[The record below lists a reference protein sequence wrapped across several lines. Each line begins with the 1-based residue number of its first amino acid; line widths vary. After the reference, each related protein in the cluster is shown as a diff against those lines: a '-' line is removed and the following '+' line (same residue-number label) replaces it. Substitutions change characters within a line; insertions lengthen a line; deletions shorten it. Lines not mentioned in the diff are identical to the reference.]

1 MSNSIRLKKQE
12 HRLLRV
18 YHFQVYHFVGYTN
31 PSFKGG
37 LVRTDPGGMVL
48 YPAIV
53 DHAENLYRFRPREND
68 VWILT
73 FPKCGNISI
82 FFMLL
87 LIILIFF
94 LPIRYDLDAR
104 TGLVIGQ

>member
-1 MSNSIRLKKQE
+1 MMPSPSTEEEEIQPKFNVKFHSIEETRTSPFTD
-12 HRLLRV
+12 
-18 YHFQVYHFVGYTN
+18 HFLGYTN

-73 FPKCGNISI
+73 FPKCGNI
-82 FFMLL
+82 
-87 LIILIFF
+87 IFF
-94 LPIRYDLDAR
+94 LCYHL
-104 TGLVIGQ
+104 LF